1 MKKRAAIY
9 SLLTTL
15 FILIVINSTLISC
28 SKEESHGNAVSII
41 LSDNEILVD
50 GKEASENNKDRVTV
64 GNNIIYYEEGKDETY
79 GNGDQKDSHS
89 REEAIQH
96 TVITIT
102 KPGTYEVTGKISK
115 GQIFVD
121 LGKDSEDDPDAVVN
135 LILNNTEITCTV
147 APSIVVYRAYECGS
161 TKKKDAS
168 PDVDTSGAGFHLIL
182 AKDSENIINGSYV
195 ARIYED
201 GTTKEDIKNGDAKKK
216 YKFDG
221 AIESFV
227 SFNIRSDENG
237 KLIVNAEKE
246 GISSHLHLTI
256 ENGEIE
262 INAANDSINTNE
274 DKISV
279 LTINGGSVICNSGF
293 GEDGD
298 GLDSNGYLVING
310 GYVFSCANP
319 ESMDSGL
326 DSDEGIYINGGVVFG
341 SGNMYD
347 KIKSDSKQNF
357 VVLAFDERISKD
369 DLIMVTDKED
379 HPIAAFS
386 SFNDYKIAV
395 FSSPDIKEKD
405 YLVYRVSS
413 VTGNKK
419 GNIYY
424 DITAFEN
431 AVKLNSINMK

>member
-1 MKKRAAIY
+1 MKKQIVLF
-9 SLLTTL
+9 SLFLMM
-15 FILIVINSTLISC
+15 LIMSLSVSGC
-28 SKEESHGNAVSII
+28 SQRKTNEKII
-41 LSDNEILVD
+41 KVTLSDQQILVD
-50 GKEASENNKDRVTV
+50 GKEASANSKDAVYV
-64 GNNIIYYEEGKDETY
+64 GNDIIYYEENQGETY
-79 GNGDQKDSHS
+79 GNGNQSDAHS
-89 REEAIQH
+89 QEEAMQH
-96 TVITIT
+96 TVVTIT
-102 KPGTYEVTGKISK
+102 KPGTYEVTGRISR
-115 GQIFVD
+115 GQIFID

-135 LILNNTEITCTV
+135 LILNNAEITCTV
-147 APSIVVYRAYECGS
+147 APSIIVYRAYECGS
-161 TKKKDAS
+161 AKKKDAS
-168 PDVDTSGAGFHLIL
+168 PDVDTLGAGFHLIL
-182 AKDSENIINGSYV
+182 AKDSENIIHGSYV

-201 GTTKEDIKNGDAKKK
+201 GTTKEDIQNDDAKKK

-246 GISSHLHLTI
+246 GISGHLHLTI
-256 ENGEIE
+256 ESGDIE

-274 DKISV
+274 DKVSV

-326 DSDEGIYINGGVVFG
+326 DSDEGIYINEGVVFG

-347 KIKSDSKQNF
+347 EIKDSSKQNF
-357 VVLAFDERISKD
+357 AVFAFDESISKE
-369 DLIMVTDKED
+369 DLIMITDKED

-395 FSSPDIKEKD
+395 FSSPDLKDED
-405 YLVYRVSS
+405 YLIYKVSS

-419 GNIYY
+419 GNIYD
-424 DITAFEN
+424 DITAFKN
-431 AVKLNSINMK
+431 AVKLNFINMK

>member
-1 MKKRAAIY
+1 MKKQII
-9 SLLTTL
+9 LFFL
-15 FILIVINSTLISC
+15 FIMTLMMSFYISGCAQEKANESMINV
-28 SKEESHGNAVSII
+28 A
-41 LSDNEILVD
+41 LSDQKVFVD
-50 GKEASENNKDRVTV
+50 GKEASTNNEDAVYV
-64 GNNIIYYEEGKDETY
+64 GNDIIYYEEGQNETY
-79 GNGDQKDSHS
+79 GNGDLKDTHS
-89 REEAIQH
+89 PEEAMQH
-96 TVITIT
+96 TVVTIT
-102 KPGTYEVTGKISK
+102 KPGTYEVTGKISR
-115 GQIFVD
+115 GQIFID
-121 LGKDSEDDPDAVVN
+121 LGENSKDDPDAVVN
-135 LILNNTEITCTV
+135 LILNNAEITCTV
-147 APSIVVYRAYECGS
+147 APSIIIYRAYECGS

-168 PDVDTSGAGFHLIL
+168 PGVDTSDAGFHLIL
-182 AKDSENIINGSYV
+182 AKDSANIINGSYV

-227 SFNIRSDENG
+227 SFNIRSDKNG

-256 ENGEIE
+256 ESGEIE
-262 INAANDSINTNE
+262 INAANDSINANS
-274 DKISV
+274 DKVSV

-310 GYVFSCANP
+310 GYVYSCANP

-347 KIKSDSKQNF
+347 EVKRSSKQNF
-357 VVLAFDERISKD
+357 EVFAFDEIISKD
-369 DLIMVTDKED
+369 DLILVTDKED

-395 FSSPDIKEKD
+395 FSSPDMKEKD

-419 GNIYY
+419 GNIYV

-431 AVKLNSINMK
+431 AVKLNFINMK

>member
-1 MKKRAAIY
+1 MKKNI
-9 SLLTTL
+9 
-15 FILIVINSTLISC
+15 IVITFIFLIMIALTGC
-28 SKEESHGNAVSII
+28 SNEESSKDTVSIF
-41 LSDNEILVD
+41 LSDHDILVD
-50 GKEASENNKDRVTV
+50 GKEASVNNKDIVYV
-64 GNNIIYYEEGKDETY
+64 SNNIIYYEDGKEETY
-79 GNGDQKDSHS
+79 GNGKEADAHS
-89 REEAIQH
+89 QEEAMQH
-96 TVITIT
+96 KVITIT
-102 KPGTYEVTGKISK
+102 KPGTYEVSGKISQ

-121 LGKDSEDDPDAVVN
+121 LGKDAEDDSDAVVD
-135 LILNNTEITCTV
+135 LILNNAEITCTV
-147 APSIVVYRAYECGS
+147 APSIVVYSAYECGS
-161 TKKKDAS
+161 SKKKDAI
-168 PDVDTSGAGFHLIL
+168 PDVDTSNAGFNLIL
-182 AKDSENIINGSYV
+182 GKDSENIINGSYV

-201 GTTKEDIKNGDAKKK
+201 GTTQEEIKEGDAKKK

-227 SFNIRSDENG
+227 SFNIRSEENG

-256 ENGEIE
+256 EGGDIE

-274 DKISV
+274 NKVSV

-326 DSDEGIYINGGVVFG
+326 DSDEGIYLNGGVVFG

-347 KIKSDSKQNF
+347 KIKDKSKQGF
-357 VVLAFDERISKD
+357 VVLNFDERISKD
-369 DLIMVTDKED
+369 DLIMLTDQENN
-379 HPIAAFS
+379 PIVAFS
-386 SFNDYKIAV
+386 SFNDYRIAV
-395 FSSPDIKEKD
+395 FSSPNIKDEN

-413 VTGNKK
+413 VTGNRE
-419 GNIYY
+419 GNIYTEIKDY
-424 DITAFEN
+424 KDAE
-431 AVKLNSINMK
+431 KLKY